1 MGVNPAFLV
10 CGDKIFLYNIK
21 RKENPQSHCI
31 AKWQQTDGNAKDG
44 RRAEQGGTMA
54 EKEQFYEQ
62 TPAEPDK
69 KDKAYERLPCIC
81 AVREAGSEKTGISPA
96 DCRRAGMPKLG

>member
-1 MGVNPAFLV
+1 
-10 CGDKIFLYNIK
+10 
-21 RKENPQSHCI
+21 
-31 AKWQQTDGNAKDG
+31 
-44 RRAEQGGTMA
+44 MA